1 MRHRSDELHQSAN
14 GSRANRRLGVRDG
27 SQGRPPAGR
36 DRERRGQ
43 PAKRKLLIKERADA
57 EGYRLPLVGE
67 QEWKPAEDNGIK
79 NID

>member
-1 MRHRSDELHQSAN
+1 MAAQGALPLVGTARGVVSRPKQKRSY
-14 GSRANRRLGVRDG
+14 
-27 SQGRPPAGR
+27 
-36 DRERRGQ
+36 
-43 PAKRKLLIKERADA
+43 KEQADT